1 MNWEDF
7 ENMGDASKYI
17 KDILAFL
24 ESHIKIVKDLLSE
37 TYLIFYLN
45 KLVVYLNNKFI
56 NTLFRLKKISEVI
69 YYFTI
74 FRLVSLK

>member
-17 KDILAFL
+17 KDILLIL

-69 YYFTI
+69 HHFSI
-74 FRLVSLK
+74 FRLVSHK

>member
-17 KDILAFL
+17 KDILLIL

-69 YYFTI
+69 YYLTI
-74 FRLVSLK
+74 FRLASLK